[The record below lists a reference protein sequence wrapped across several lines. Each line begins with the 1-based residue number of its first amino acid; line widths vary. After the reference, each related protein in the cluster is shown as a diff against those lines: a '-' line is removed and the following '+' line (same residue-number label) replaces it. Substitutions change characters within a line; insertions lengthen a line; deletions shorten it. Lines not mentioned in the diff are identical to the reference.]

1 MALHGAYKYPG
12 NVALDMAAILEE
24 GATGTSY
31 LWNACFG
38 KETLVREVE
47 SAGFK
52 ARAIYGDVAG
62 KVYARKATRWPSLRK
77 GHTIINN
84 NVMSAS

>member
-12 NVALDMAAILEE
+12 NVALDMTAILEE
-24 GATGTSY
+24 GATATYY

-52 ARAIYGDVAG
+52 ARAVYGDVAG
-62 KVYARKATRWPSLRK
+62 KAYGEESDTVAILAERP
-77 GHTIINN
+77 
-84 NVMSAS
+84 